1 MVTHSH
7 AFIQFI
13 ERGKNARF
21 NQIQG
26 SVYIIKH
33 CCINNSY
40 QLNTLIGKDYD
51 DYGYCLKSLN
61 KDYIISLNNDLG
73 FIGLKQ

>member
-1 MVTHSH
+1 MPL
-7 AFIQFI
+7 
-13 ERGKNARF
+13 F
-21 NQIQG
+21 NLLKG
-26 SVYIIKH
+26 EKTRDLTKFKVLFYIIKH